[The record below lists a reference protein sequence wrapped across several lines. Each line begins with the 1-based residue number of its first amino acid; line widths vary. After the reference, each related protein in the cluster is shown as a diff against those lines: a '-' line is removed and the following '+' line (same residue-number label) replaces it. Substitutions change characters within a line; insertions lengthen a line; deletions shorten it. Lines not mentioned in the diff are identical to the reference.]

1 MTTVRVARWAGRDA
15 RKDALRARIW
25 ARLEETGTG
34 IGPVWSRIPDFVG
47 ARAAA
52 ERVADLP
59 RWKAARTV
67 KCNPDAP
74 QRWVRERALAE
85 GKLVFTPVPEL
96 VREFPYLKLDP
107 DRLSGAGVP
116 FEVAATAEGA
126 MAHGERIGFED
137 APFLE
142 IYVVGSVAVAANGGR
157 TGKGAGFADL
167 EWGVFS
173 ALGRVGPDTL
183 VLTTVHEVQIVE
195 AQELAL
201 EAHDLPLDLIV
212 TPERVI
218 PTRGDRPRPG
228 GVDWARIRPDQFRDI
243 SLLSALRARLE
254 GARG

>member
-1 MTTVRVARWAGRDA
+1 MTTAPVARWAGREP

-25 ARLEETGTG
+25 ARLEATGTG
-34 IGPVWSRIPDFVG
+34 IGPLWSRIPDFVG

-52 ERVADLP
+52 ERLAALP

-74 QRWVRERALAE
+74 QRWVRERALLE
-85 GKLVFTPVPEL
+85 GKTVFTPVPEL
-96 VREFPYLKLDP
+96 VREFPFLKLDP
-107 DRLSGAGVP
+107 DRLSRAGVP

-195 AQELAL
+195 ADELPL

-212 TPERVI
+212 TPDRVI
-218 PTRGDRPRPG
+218 STSSDRPRPE

-243 SLLSALRARLE
+243 PFLSALRARLE
-254 GARG
+254 RARG